1 MPGYDLLMHAEERAH
16 QKRLDRIEEQKIKLQ
31 EEKLILIE
39 ERSLMQNVLHE
50 TQDKFEIVREGLVK
64 NKFELSFNLSY
75 SNIIKF

>member
-1 MPGYDLLMHAEERAH
+1 MSGYDLLMHAEERAH
-16 QKRLDRIEEQKIKLQ
+16 QKRLDQIEEQKIRLQ

-64 NKFELSFNLSY
+64 NKF
-75 SNIIKF
+75 

>member
-1 MPGYDLLMHAEERAH
+1 MSGYDLLMHAEERAH

-50 TQDKFEIVREGLVK
+50 TQDKFEIVREGRVK
-64 NKFELSFNLSY
+64 NNFKFGFDLPIL
-75 SNIIKF
+75 KV